1 VLRRIFLAIFLL
13 SLTAVLAAQ
22 TPDTTP
28 AKPANVAGEWE
39 MSWQG
44 RLGTEK
50 CTFDLQQDANKLKG
64 TFHDQRGASQ
74 LTGTVDGKTITFEVK
89 FQGLRPFTTK
99 FTGTVDNDK
108 IEGKS
113 KAIGVGG
120 SGAFLGHAGEVEQP
134 EHPWTANRPQQT
146 TGASQNSA
154 KN

>member
-1 VLRRIFLAIFLL
+1 VLRRIFLATFFL
-13 SLTAVLAAQ
+13 SLTALLTAQ
-22 TPDTTP
+22 TP
-28 AKPANVAGEWE
+28 AKPANVAGKWE

-64 TFHDQRGASQ
+64 TFQDQRGASQ
-74 LTGTVDGKTITFEVK
+74 LTGTIEGKTITFEVA
-89 FQGLRPFTTK
+89 FQGPRPFTTQ
-99 FTGTVDNDK
+99 FTGTIDNDK

-134 EHPWTANRPQQT
+134 EHPWTANRP
-146 TGASQNSA
+146 TGANQNSA